1 MKKTVHLFIFLL
13 GFIAN
18 NAIAQTPTPAVP
30 AKPAMSATAFSGQI
44 GATFATN
51 NVFLTCGGPNLK
63 VSYQKWG
70 AYIGA
75 FPSLR
80 YRNEDILPPNAA
92 RVFTMLGAGAGISY
106 KRYNLIYI
114 AFFPPSVAGSLT
126 PPKTIHSFGVS
137 FKVGK

>member
-1 MKKTVHLFIFLL
+1 MKKILCTLL
-13 GFIAN
+13 VFVSLVVQKSV
-18 NAIAQTPTPAVP
+18 AQVTSAPAA
-30 AKPAMSATAFSGQI
+30 AKPTMSATIFSGQI
-44 GATFATN
+44 GMTTDIK
-51 NVFLTCGGPNLK
+51 NVFFTCGGPNLK

-70 AYIGA
+70 AFVGT

-80 YRNEDILPPNAA
+80 YRLEPTIPVNAA

-114 AFFPPSVAGSLT
+114 AFFPPSVAGALT
-126 PPKTIHSFGVS
+126 PPKAIHSFGVA